1 MGFSAEQNKVIAIS
15 ISRWSWSGAPALRS
29 PRYYETRHGTLGS
42 TVCCLHT
49 FQISKTERDLGNIRL
64 IGWCRLQLAGA
75 ESEVQKL
82 NKEENNLNAWEEK
95 EKWKNEELAWDRLL
109 FVLCAKLLRHAC
121 RQVLT
126 YSKNPRIR
134 TSIFLKL
141 HSICSYITGVYC
153 EITSVL
159 YQVLNLLLPCTHGCG
174 FYIESFTV
182 KYCGP
187 IPLPVIWLDFV
198 VFFVSYVMHSITFE
212 RNSIFWK
219 QAPVLRF

>member
-1 MGFSAEQNKVIAIS
+1 MSFSVGQNKVTAIL
-15 ISRWSWSGAPALRS
+15 ISRWPWGGAP
-29 PRYYETRHGTLGS
+29 PYGHGTLGS

-64 IGWCRLQLAGA
+64 IGWSRLQLAGA
-75 ESEVQKL
+75 ENEVQKL
-82 NKEENNLNAWEEK
+82 SKEEINLNAWEEE

-141 HSICSYITGVYC
+141 HSICSYIIFCSTVTPD
-153 EITSVL
+153 IKALSLKLKLLKHRHFLTSL
-159 YQVLNLLLPCTHGCG
+159 WLWFQ
-174 FYIESFTV
+174 FSSISFG
-182 KYCGP
+182 K
-187 IPLPVIWLDFV
+187 
-198 VFFVSYVMHSITFE
+198 
-212 RNSIFWK
+212 IFWYA
-219 QAPVLRF
+219 QNGYSLARGNF